1 MASHRTHEE
10 NVKLVWKV
18 CGYLAIVTAFEII
31 AAYCHFSW
39 FGLSEETMRSTK
51 IYLNLLFI
59 GLSVAKV
66 YYIMSEFMH
75 LKYELKPLTLSVLA
89 PFAFLIWAIIAFSAE
104 GLSWLDMRNF
114 FG

>member
-1 MASHRTHEE
+1 MGGHQTHEE
-10 NVKLVWKV
+10 KVRLVYKV
-18 CGYLAIVTAFEII
+18 CGILAFVTAMEII

-39 FGLSEETMRSTK
+39 FGWSEEKMAATK
-51 IYLNLLFI
+51 LGLNLIFI

-75 LKYELKPLTLSVLA
+75 LKYELKPLTISVLA

-104 GLSWLDMRNF
+104 GISWLDMRSI